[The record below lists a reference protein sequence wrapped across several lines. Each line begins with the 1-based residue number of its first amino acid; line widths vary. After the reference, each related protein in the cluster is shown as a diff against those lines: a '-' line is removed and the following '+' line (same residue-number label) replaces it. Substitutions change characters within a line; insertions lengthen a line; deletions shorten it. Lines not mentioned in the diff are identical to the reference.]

1 MKKHFLFVYAVFT
14 ISLASNAQTV
24 YWQEDFDVNQGWT
37 LQENWSFSAG
47 KIRFNWTPTIT
58 NFDLSAISPTIDLIE
73 NTKELYVN
81 QHLDAYNA
89 SNPPEAAEIYLIAGG
104 NEYLLWDY
112 TLNYGDW
119 GLPSG
124 SDIAFDISEFAG
136 QTVKFRF
143 RTYGPS
149 TFQWN
154 WWDVFNLKLTALF
167 QKDLAAI
174 SVDGPMLLNPGET
187 GTWNIGVKNLGSQPQ
202 NGFTVTL
209 FNLKDDYTI
218 GTLEI
223 QETIAPQQ
231 TINLSFDWTPDI
243 AKNTALSAR
252 VELPGDEF
260 EANDISKSYFVRI
273 KPEILFNV
281 LVWDNDNGIETITD
295 PEVGDHI
302 EPSTAL
308 TRALDNT
315 GISYQLVNVLPTF
328 LDNYDIIFA
337 TMGCYCLS

>member
-1 MKKHFLFVYAVFT
+1 MKKLVILTYTLLILCVEVKT
-14 ISLASNAQTV
+14 QTV
-24 YWQEDFDVNQGWT
+24 YWHEEFDVNQGWT

-47 KIRFNWTPTIT
+47 KIRFYWTPTIT
-58 NFDLSAISPTIDLIE
+58 NFDLSAISPDISLIE

-81 QHLDAYNA
+81 QHLDAFNA

-119 GLPSG
+119 GLPTG
-124 SDIAFDISEFAG
+124 SDVAFDISEFAG

-154 WWDVFNLKLTALF
+154 WWDVFDLKVTALLE
-167 QKDLAAI
+167 KDLAAV
-174 SVDGPMLLNPGET
+174 SVNGPTILNPGET
-187 GTWNIGVKNLGSQPQ
+187 GTWSIQVKNLGSQPQ
-202 NGFTVTL
+202 SGFAVTL
-209 FNLKDDYTI
+209 VSLKDNYTI

-231 TINLSFDWTPDI
+231 TINLDFDWTPDM
-243 AKNTALSAR
+243 ALNTALSAL
-252 VELPGDEF
+252 VELQGDEF
-260 EANDISKSYFVRI
+260 EANDISKSHFLRV
-273 KPEILFNV
+273 KPDIPFTV

-315 GISYQLVNVLPTF
+315 GISYQLVEVLPP
-328 LDNYDIIFA
+328 LLENYDIIFA